1 MTWLVSLM
9 SVFLLC
15 CSCVAGPTTTTCSTS
30 GPATQPAGSG
40 DPRVDAILERLERRG
55 QEVADLSARL
65 TWQLYDQIVEE
76 KYINRGQ
83 MLYKRQEPNARF
95 LIRFDEQIMG
105 RRSRPQKK
113 WFIFDGRWY
122 IEASELAGEIHE
134 YEIAPPGKTVDPFRL
149 GQGPFPLPF
158 GQKKADI
165 LRYFRVR
172 LVAPAPGDPDKSDH
186 LLLLPISGTD
196 MADDYRKL
204 DFYVDRK
211 LELPIRFRLFHTDDK
226 ITTVDFADLAINT
239 GLIPS
244 RFEVRFPKDWPRF
257 VERLPPGPAEPDA
270 R

>member
-113 WFIFDGRWY
+113 FT
-122 IEASELAGEIHE
+122 ST
-134 YEIAPPGKTVDPFRL
+134 K
-149 GQGPFPLPF
+149 LPRP
-158 GQKKADI
+158 ARRSI
-165 LRYFRVR
+165 PSVWARVR
-172 LVAPAPGDPDKSDH
+172 FRCP
-186 LLLLPISGTD
+186 SG
-196 MADDYRKL
+196 RKRPTSC
-204 DFYVDRK
+204 D
-211 LELPIRFRLFHTDDK
+211 TS
-226 ITTVDFADLAINT
+226 
-239 GLIPS
+239 GS
-244 RFEVRFPKDWPRF
+244 
-257 VERLPPGPAEPDA
+257 G
-270 R
+270 

>member
-1 MTWLVSLM
+1 VTWLVRVML
-9 SVFLLC
+9 VFLLW
-15 CSCVAGPTTTTCSTS
+15 CSCVAGVTTTTCSSS
-30 GPATQPAGSG
+30 GPATQPVGSG
-40 DPRVDAILERLERRG
+40 DPRVDAILDGLERRG
-55 QEVADLSARL
+55 REVGDLSARL
-65 TWQLYDQIVEE
+65 TWELYDQIVEE

-95 LIRFDEQIMG
+95 LIRFDEQVMG
-105 RRSRPQKK
+105 QRVRPQKK

-134 YEIAPPGKTVDPFRL
+134 YEIVPPGKTVDPFRL

-172 LVAPAPGDPDKSDH
+172 LVRPAAGDPDKSDH
-186 LLLLPISGTD
+186 LVLVPISGTD

-204 DFYVDRK
+204 DFYVNRK
-211 LELPIRFRLFHTDDK
+211 LELPVRFRLFHTDDK

-239 GLIPS
+239 GLTGS

-257 VERLPPGPAEPDA
+257 VERLPSGPAEPDA